1 MIARLKGLLDEV
13 GPDWVVI
20 DVAGVGYLVYCPGR
34 VIAGL
39 PAVGQPVA
47 MHIETHVREDHI
59 HLYGFSSTLERECFR
74 MLTTVQGVGAKV
86 GLAILGTLSVDE
98 LTTAIVAQDKAML
111 SRPDGV
117 GPRLAARLMTERM
130 PEAKGA
136 LADFDGEARPPEIL
150 FPPRNAELWAGT
162 VDGQVARP
170 FVLAGRGET
179 DLRWYVDGAPV
190 KLDDGGLPSWRPTRA
205 GFYEVSAIDADGR
218 ASRVEVR
225 VLGPSG

>member
-59 HLYGFSSTLERECFR
+59 HLYGFSSALERECFR

-86 GLAILGTLSVDE
+86 GLAILGTLTVDE

-117 GPRLAARLMTERM
+117 GPRLAARLMTELKDKIVSLGGSFA
-130 PEAKGA
+130 PQP
-136 LADFDGEARPPEIL
+136 AR
-150 FPPRNAELWAGT
+150 
-162 VDGQVARP
+162 
-170 FVLAGRGET
+170 
-179 DLRWYVDGAPV
+179 APV
-190 KLDDGGLPSWRPTRA
+190 AGAAAGGA
-205 GFYEVSAIDADGR
+205 GPAETGVSADAISALVNLGYGR
-218 ASRVEVR
+218 AEAFGAVGRVIQAEGDDIGLNALIPAALKE
-225 VLGPSG
+225 LGQ